1 MGEIMQTKEIK
12 YSVFPKNT
20 PGSYCQQEMDW
31 LVVGNEQWLD
41 IMEGNEQWLDII
53 EEIFVM
59 VGVTHLLRLLMFLS
73 GKGRNGPTTEESNDT
88 TDDNIDE

>member
-20 PGSYCQQEMDW
+20 PGSQQEMDW
-31 LVVGNEQWLD
+31 LVVGNEQWLY
-41 IMEGNEQWLDII
+41 IM

-88 TDDNIDE
+88 NDDNIDE